1 MIHVKRVF
9 KYTDTEVLVIL
20 PNLEPGEYSPVMM
33 IHTGDKVDFTY
44 TLPVS
49 WKVLDERYVNL
60 FVRRSCS
67 DLI

>member
-1 MIHVKRVF
+1 M
-9 KYTDTEVLVIL
+9 IL